1 MKQFACKLYY
11 NKVKVLDTIHFNSKK
26 RVISLAKKK
35 YAKEMLVD
43 MYRMMLRIRG
53 FETRAAE
60 CFTKGMLAGN
70 IHLCI
75 GQEAVATGACM
86 ALDKEDYIATTHR
99 GHGHTIA
106 KGGQL
111 DKMLAELFGKKT
123 GYCKGKGGSM
133 HIADVDGLHHLG
145 ANGIVGAG
153 IPIAAGSALASKVW
167 GDTHV
172 TLSMFGDSASNQGT
186 FHEAVNM
193 AAAWKLPVVFLIE
206 NNSYGVSTNIHSV
219 TNTETL
225 AVRAK
230 GYDIPGKT
238 VDGNDPTVV
247 YEAVK
252 EAVEY
257 ARAGNGPSIVEC
269 TTFRHQGHYCGD
281 PANYRPAEYM
291 EHAHE
296 QDAIDNM
303 KARLL
308 ADGVATEE
316 ELLAVAAEVAAELEV
331 AYEFAVAS
339 DYPDPSEALT
349 DVYSSDNERGVVR

>member
-1 MKQFACKLYY
+1 M
-11 NKVKVLDTIHFNSKK
+11 
-26 RVISLAKKK
+26 
-35 YAKEMLVD
+35 D
-43 MYRMMLRIRG
+43 MYKMMLRIRG

-75 GQEAVATGACM
+75 GQEAVAAGACYAM
-86 ALDKEDYIATTHR
+86 EKDDYMATTHR

-123 GYCKGKGGSM
+123 GYCNGKGGSM

-153 IPIAAGSALASKVW
+153 IPIAAGAALASKVW
-167 GDTHV
+167 GDKHV
-172 TLSMFGDSASNQGT
+172 TVCFFGDSASNQGT

-193 AAAWKLPVVFLIE
+193 AAAWKLPVVFLCE
-206 NNSYGVSTNIHSV
+206 NNNYGVSTNIHSV
-219 TNTETL
+219 TNTETI

-230 GYDIPGKT
+230 AYDIPGNT
-238 VDGNDPTVV
+238 VDGNDPTTV

-252 EAVEY
+252 EALDF

-269 TTFRHQGHYCGD
+269 MTYRHQGHYCGD
-281 PANYRPAEYM
+281 PAAYRPVEYL
-291 EHAHE
+291 ENAF
-296 QDAIDNM
+296 QDDAIPNM
-303 KARLL
+303 RKRLL
-308 ADGVATEE
+308 ADDVATEE
-316 ELLAVAAEVAAELEV
+316 ELVAVEGTVLEELEA

-339 DYPDPSEALT
+339 DYPDPSEATT
-349 DVYSSDNERGVVR
+349 DVYSSDNERSVAR

>member
-1 MKQFACKLYY
+1 M
-11 NKVKVLDTIHFNSKK
+11 
-26 RVISLAKKK
+26 AKKK
-35 YAKEMLVD
+35 YSKEMLID
-43 MYRMMLRIRG
+43 LYRMMIRIRA

-75 GQEAVATGACM
+75 GQEAVAAGACY
-86 ALDKEDYIATTHR
+86 ALEKEDYMATTHR

-106 KGGQL
+106 KGGKL

-123 GYCKGKGGSM
+123 GYCNGKGGSM
-133 HIADVDGLHHLG
+133 HIADVEGLHHLG

-153 IPIAAGSALASKVW
+153 IPIATGSALASKVL
-167 GDTHV
+167 GDKHV
-172 TLSMFGDSASNQGT
+172 TLCFFGDSASNQGT

-193 AAAWKLPVVFLIE
+193 AAAWKLPVVFLCE
-206 NNSYGVSTNIHSV
+206 NNKYGVSTNIHSV
-219 TNTETL
+219 TNTETI

-230 GYDIPGKT
+230 GYDIPGTT
-238 VDGNDPTVV
+238 VDGNDPVIV

-252 EAVEY
+252 EAADY

-269 TTFRHQGHYCGD
+269 ITYRHQGHYCGD

-291 EHAHE
+291 ENAHK
-296 QDAIDNM
+296 DDGIPNM
-303 KARLL
+303 RARLL
-308 ADGVATEE
+308 DEKVATEE
-316 ELLAVAAEVAAELEV
+316 ELVAVEEEVKAEMDA

-339 DYPDPSEALT
+339 EYPDPSEATT
-349 DVYSSDNERGVVR
+349 DVYSSDNERSVAR